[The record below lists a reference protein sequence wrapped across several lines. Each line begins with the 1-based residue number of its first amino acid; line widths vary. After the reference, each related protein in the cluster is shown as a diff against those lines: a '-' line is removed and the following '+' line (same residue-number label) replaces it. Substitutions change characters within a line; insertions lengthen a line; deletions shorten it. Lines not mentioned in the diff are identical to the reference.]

1 MWLFD
6 VLFVYKKL
14 FLSNLMT
21 RRLSNEIFQLIGKI
35 KEKKREGKTEKSKI
49 KNFKYKYRDV
59 SPESKLINLQDGNE
73 FLIILC
79 FDRREVR
86 KDAARIILCRN

>member
-6 VLFVYKKL
+6 VLFVYKR
-14 FLSNLMT
+14 FFPSNLMT
-21 RRLSNEIFQLIGKI
+21 RRLSNEIFQLIEKI
-35 KEKKREGKTEKSKI
+35 KEKKRESKTEKLKI

-59 SPESKLINLQDGNE
+59 SPESKLINLQDSNE

-86 KDAARIILCRN
+86 KDAARIILCRD